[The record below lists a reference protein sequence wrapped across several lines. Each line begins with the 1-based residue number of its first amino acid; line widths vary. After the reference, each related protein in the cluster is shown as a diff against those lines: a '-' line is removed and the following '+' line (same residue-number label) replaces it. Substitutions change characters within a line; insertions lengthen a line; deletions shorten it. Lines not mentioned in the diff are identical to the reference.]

1 MDDDQIRE
9 FSEKMSERIAS
20 LEDKNDKLLETA
32 RRAEGE
38 KRYVETELGRL
49 QKEIRRLKQELDRLK
64 SPPLIIGNI
73 RDILADGR
81 VVVKSSTGPDFIVN
95 AADYITKENL
105 VVGARVALNKQ
116 TLAVMGVLPPSL
128 DPIVTGAE
136 IIDKPPVTFDDVG
149 GLEGQMRELREAVED
164 PLLKPELY
172 RKVGIEPPKGVLL
185 VGPPGTGKTLLA
197 KAVANRTQATFIRF
211 VGSELV
217 QKYIGEGARL
227 VRELF
232 QLAREKSPSIVFI
245 DELDS
250 VGAKR
255 LEIATSGDRE
265 VQRTLMQL
273 LAELDG
279 FNPLGEVKI
288 IGATNR
294 PDILDEALLRPGRFV
309 APMIFTSPRGLKPS
323 SSASSCM
330 SVRWTSRSPDVAISR
345 RFAPTESSSS
355 MNTMEG
361 DFSRASWNSS
371 RTKRAPSPMYF
382 WTNSDPTN
390 RMNVACVRFATAFAR
405 SVFPVPGGPTRRTPF
420 GGSIPTL
427 RYRSGLRSGS
437 STASRS
443 SRI

>member
-1 MDDDQIRE
+1 MDEEQIRE
-9 FSEKMSERIAS
+9 FSEKMSERISS
-20 LEDKNDKLLETA
+20 LEDRNDKLLETA
-32 RRAEGE
+32 RRVEGE

-73 RDILADGR
+73 RDVLADGR

-95 AADYITKENL
+95 AADYIAKENL

-136 IIDKPPVTFDDVG
+136 IIEKPQVSYEDVG
-149 GLEGQMRELREAVED
+149 GLAVELREIREAVED

-197 KAVANRTQATFIRF
+197 KAVANRTKATFIRF

-232 QLAREKSPSIVFI
+232 QLAREKAPSIVFI

-255 LEIATSGDRE
+255 LEVATSGDRE

-294 PDILDEALLRPGRFV
+294 PDILDDALLRPGRFDRIIQI
-309 APMIFTSPRGLKPS
+309 PMPSHDARVTIFKIHTRKMSLAAEVDYSLLAARAEGATGADIHAMCTEAGMFAIREDRDLVTMLDFERAVDKVQGESPMRQD
-323 SSASSCM
+323 SASG
-330 SVRWTSRSPDVAISR
+330 A
-345 RFAPTESSSS
+345 
-355 MNTMEG
+355 
-361 DFSRASWNSS
+361 
-371 RTKRAPSPMYF
+371 MY
-382 WTNSDPTN
+382 
-390 RMNVACVRFATAFAR
+390 A
-405 SVFPVPGGPTRRTPF
+405 
-420 GGSIPTL
+420 
-427 RYRSGLRSGS
+427 
-437 STASRS
+437 
-443 SRI
+443 